1 MLWGLAVALFVVIP
15 AMVPDDAGWIRPD
28 HFVERH
34 GLVVMVALG
43 ESVVAVGIGASH
55 IDISWQMLAVA
66 TLGLTLSAELW
77 WVYFGGDDERGRGGP
92 AAR

>member
-1 MLWGLAVALFVVIP
+1 
-15 AMVPDDAGWIRPD
+15 MVPDDGGWIRPA

-55 IDISWQMLAVA
+55 IDISWQMLAVGA
-66 TLGLTLSAELW
+66 LS
-77 WVYFGGDDERGRGGP
+77 GSP
-92 AAR
+92 